1 MTGLIVMKMIHSCI
15 ERVRGG
21 WWTQDTFSTPGKRLV
36 GMILYQAIKV
46 MALIG
51 EGKEIVEKNDRT

>member
-1 MTGLIVMKMIHSCI
+1 MTDLIVMKMTHSCI

-21 WWTQDTFSTPGKRLV
+21 WWTEDTFSTPGKRLV
-36 GMILYQAIKV
+36 GRILYQAIKL

-51 EGKEIVEKNDRT
+51 EGKEMVVKNDRT